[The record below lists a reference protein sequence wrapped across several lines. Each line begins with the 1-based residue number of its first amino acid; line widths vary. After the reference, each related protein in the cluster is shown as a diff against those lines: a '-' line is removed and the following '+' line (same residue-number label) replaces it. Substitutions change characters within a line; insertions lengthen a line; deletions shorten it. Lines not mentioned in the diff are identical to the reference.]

1 MKNKDNV
8 FYDIICKKG
17 KLSYVMEQGFKSKKD
32 ALEEL
37 LERRIIL
44 EHIGII
50 VKDIPNG
57 IVAKDKKGRIVAEYK
72 IVIATT

>member
-1 MKNKDNV
+1 
-8 FYDIICKKG
+8 
-17 KLSYVMEQGFKSKKD
+17 MEQGFKSKKD

-57 IVAKDKKGRIVAEYK
+57 IVAKNKKGRIVAEYK

>member
-1 MKNKDNV
+1 MKENNNL
-8 FYDIICKKG
+8 YDIICKKG
-17 KLSYVMEQGFKSKKD
+17 KLSYVMEQGFTSKED

-37 LERRIIL
+37 MGRRIIL
-44 EHIGII
+44 EHLGSI